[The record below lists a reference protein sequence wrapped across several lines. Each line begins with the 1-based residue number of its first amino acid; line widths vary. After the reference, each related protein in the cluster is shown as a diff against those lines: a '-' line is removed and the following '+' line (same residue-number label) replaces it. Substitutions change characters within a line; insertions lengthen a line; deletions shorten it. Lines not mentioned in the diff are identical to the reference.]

1 MKLLQETKLHSS
13 LLQAGFV
20 SGQCPLWAAL
30 FSRKPPALPSSEAS
44 QGQLGSHAWM
54 HHLSISRVRQPWSPC
69 LFAVSAQ
76 GGRRVPARCVLLIFP
91 MRPVVHSPRGP
102 GPCPCGGQTW
112 TFLLVFLRS
121 LLLEDVRGPRGGLWR
136 QVAGTIGFAPP

>member
-20 SGQCPLWAAL
+20 SGQCPLRAAL
-30 FSRKPPALPSSEAS
+30 FSRKPPALPSSEAR

-54 HHLSISRVRQPWSPC
+54 LQLSISRVGQPWSPH

-76 GGRRVPARCVLLIFP
+76 GGCRAPARCVLLIFP
-91 MRPVVHSPRGP
+91 MRPIVHSPRGP

-112 TFLLVFLRS
+112 TFLLVFLWS
-121 LLLEDVRGPRGGLWR
+121 LLSEDIGGPRGGLWR
-136 QVAGTIGFAPP
+136 QAAGTTGFAQP